1 MFFLFFCYFLLNLN
15 LLLSLFQRVLFFLLK
30 KALERGLFSLFFFN
44 SAGLQAAGDL
54 DMEWE
59 GEGLELE
66 G

>member
-30 KALERGLFSLFFFN
+30 KALERGLSLFFFN

-54 DMEWE
+54 DLERE